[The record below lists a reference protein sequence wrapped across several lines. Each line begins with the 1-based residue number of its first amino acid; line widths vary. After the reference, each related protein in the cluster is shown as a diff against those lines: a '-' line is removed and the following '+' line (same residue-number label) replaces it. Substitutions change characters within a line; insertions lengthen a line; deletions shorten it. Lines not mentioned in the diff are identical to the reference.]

1 LQGNNVPGAEM
12 SIIIRPAAEADQ
24 STITSL
30 IHEARLNP
38 RNLHWSHFLVAEEDG
53 KIVGLRQVKIHRNGT
68 REVASGLVIPEYQ
81 HQGISAR
88 LMHEILARE
97 NSPLYLMCNEKW
109 VQYYEQFGFKRVA
122 LRELPTDFAR
132 EYRIGKTITGIISL
146 FVSEKLNIVPMKRD
160 KS

>member
-30 IHEARLNP
+30 IREARLNP

>member
-12 SIIIRPAAEADQ
+12 SIMIRPAVEADQ
-24 STITSL
+24 PTITSL
-30 IHEARLNP
+30 IREARLNP

>member
-1 LQGNNVPGAEM
+1 M
-12 SIIIRPAAEADQ
+12 SIIIRPAVEADQ
-24 STITSL
+24 PTITSL
-30 IHEARLNP
+30 IREARLNP

-146 FVSEKLNIVPMKRD
+146 FVSEKLTIVPMKRD

>member
-1 LQGNNVPGAEM
+1 M
-12 SIIIRPAAEADQ
+12 SIIIRPAVEADQ
-24 STITSL
+24 PTITSL
-30 IHEARLNP
+30 IREARLNP

>member
-1 LQGNNVPGAEM
+1 
-12 SIIIRPAAEADQ
+12 
-24 STITSL
+24 
-30 IHEARLNP
+30 
-38 RNLHWSHFLVAEEDG
+38 
-53 KIVGLRQVKIHRNGT
+53 
-68 REVASGLVIPEYQ
+68 
-81 HQGISAR
+81 
-88 LMHEILARE
+88 MHEILARA
-97 NSPLYLMCNEKW
+97 NDPLYLMCNERW